1 MDEETSDE
9 ANGEEREVG
18 DHGLGEFSE
27 EGFDLGFEFGDAV
40 GLGRHDGFGRWFH
53 ESNGEQVLVRH
64 VGVADDLA
72 AIFADK
78 FGAVFVSVPV
88 FAVLVD
94 NHVSV
99 LG

>member
-1 MDEETSDE
+1 MHEETSDE
-9 ANGEEREVG
+9 REDAEDDG
-18 DHGLGEFSE
+18 NHGLRKFSE